1 MDDGQLLG
9 QGCLVQIVKAE
20 EEDGYMDL
28 KVLNQQHAYQEICSF
43 WDRHCQGDDEQT
55 WQQWDYVFAMTA
67 LYRMK
72 RYADCLQLYRE
83 FHHAYPSSTL
93 LDDRMGWA
101 VYHVH
106 LKGHDFKQGDNA
118 RYLKQVDFVLQ
129 HGQQGPYSPVALTVS
144 QVVKAILSGELGQKI
159 NFQLAND
166 YLDHLDPKK
175 LPQEERTY
183 QQDDGKVR
191 RSASEQEKW
200 YADKSKILLKLKQYE
215 ACISCCDQ
223 ALAVIRRF
231 HGNND
236 AWILL
241 RKIESLIELNRAA
254 DAKAALAHLLQGS
267 ARHWKMYMLG
277 YQIARMEHDK
287 DAALKYIG
295 TAALLDP
302 NHGMRVQFYEETA
315 SFLHEAGCERMAM
328 LHCHLV
334 DLLRKENEW
343 KLKPHRFSGE
353 IPEDIAALDK
363 QETLRELR
371 GFWRT
376 QRDKDKVFL
385 EGQVKKILP
394 SGRSGFID
402 AADGKSYYFSFADVQ
417 SGRKH
422 LTEGSSVH
430 FTLAKRLD
438 RKKNRLSDN
447 AVEITV
453 TQD

>member
-1 MDDGQLLG
+1 
-9 QGCLVQIVKAE
+9 
-20 EEDGYMDL
+20 MDL
-28 KVLNQQHAYQEICSF
+28 RVLNQQHAYQEICSF
-43 WDRHCQGDDEQT
+43 WDRHGKGEDEQP
-55 WQQWDYVFAMTA
+55 WQEWDYVFAMTA

-72 RYADCLQLYRE
+72 RYEDCLQLYHE
-83 FHHAYPSSTL
+83 FHHAYPSSSL

-118 RYLKQVDFVLQ
+118 RYLKQVDFVLH
-129 HGQQGPYSPVALTVS
+129 HGKQGPYSPVAWIVS
-144 QVVKAILSGELGQKI
+144 QVVKAILSRELGQKI
-159 NFQLAND
+159 DFQRAND
-166 YLDHLDPKK
+166 YLDCLDPKK

-200 YADKSKILLKLKQYE
+200 YADKSKILLKLKQYD

-231 HGNND
+231 HSNND

-241 RKIESLIELNRAA
+241 RKIESLIELKRTA
-254 DAKAALAHLLQGS
+254 DAKADLAHLLQGP

-277 YQIARMEHDK
+277 YQIAVLEHDK

-295 TAALLDP
+295 AAALLDAS
-302 NHGMRVQFYEETA
+302 HEMRVQFYEETA
-315 SFLHEAGCERMAM
+315 SFLNEAGYDRMAM
-328 LHCHLV
+328 LHYHLV

-343 KLKPHRFSGE
+343 KLKPHHFSGK

-363 QETLRELR
+363 QATLRELKD
-371 GFWRT
+371 FWRT

-394 SGRSGFID
+394 SGRGGFID

-422 LTEGSSVH
+422 LTEGSSVR
-430 FTLAKRLD
+430 FTLTKRMD

-453 TQD
+453 EQA